1 MNDPI
6 RKWLDDQHLQYA
18 ATDDGSVIEVTIPSS
33 GGRTLRMIGLPDAD
47 HLLVTMVAEPQVAR
61 TRWAALYPLLAE
73 ANAALSVGAWVLDPE
88 RGTLVFRTSL
98 PTVGA
103 SYESATLQ
111 ARLAYVASTVAAM
124 ETAFTAALDD
134 ATSPESGDAVED
146 VMAAW
151 AAEDDA

>member
-1 MNDPI
+1 M
-6 RKWLDDQHLQYA
+6 
-18 ATDDGSVIEVTIPSS
+18 
-33 GGRTLRMIGLPDAD
+33 
-47 HLLVTMVAEPQVAR
+47 
-61 TRWAALYPLLAE
+61 
-73 ANAALSVGAWVLDPE
+73 LDPE